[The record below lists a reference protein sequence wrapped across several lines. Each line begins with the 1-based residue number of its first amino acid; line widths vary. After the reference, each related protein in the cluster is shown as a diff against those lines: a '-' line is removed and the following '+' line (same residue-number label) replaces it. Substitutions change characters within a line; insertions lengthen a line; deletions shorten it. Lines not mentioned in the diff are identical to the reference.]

1 MTVTYQNNKPSSVD
15 KISNAWSHM
24 LNPLRN
30 LTQTGIQQLIENIKR
45 GNDVKLQ
52 VAFKEIEQNTP
63 IFGIC
68 INKRLAGITSRK
80 WDILPLDDSAEA
92 KAQAESVKKMFD
104 KSDTLN
110 LDGLTECLRHLGM
123 AAFRGRSVV
132 KPFIN
137 DDNELYFKA
146 IENWNALE
154 WNNKLYWN
162 PDADQSVNL
171 RDDNTLQELSEDEVV
186 WLKDE
191 RPIDIPGLQIYLRQ
205 LVGEDNWARATEK
218 YGVAPV
224 VITAPD
230 GTPDQAL
237 DVWYNRAIQI
247 FEGGSGVLPPGARVD
262 TLTDARG
269 QDPFSE
275 YVEHQMRMICILAVG
290 NTSSI
295 LGDVGSGLGSDVATK
310 QDDQFQQLVS
320 YDCKRIANS
329 LTRCAVAKCV
339 KRMFNTDEVKC
350 RFSFVEDDY
359 VTPKEYLDMAT
370 TLKNMGV
377 TIDIA
382 KLKEMTKLSFIAD
395 EQSSVWQPN
404 PTTPE
409 DLR

>member
-80 WDILPLDDSAEA
+80 WDIVPLDDSAEA

-162 PDADQSVNL
+162 PDADQGVDL
-171 RDDNTLQELSEDEVV
+171 RDNNTLEEISEDEVV

-247 FEGGSGVLPPGARVD
+247 FEGGSGVLPPGAKVD

-275 YVEHQMRMICILAVG
+275 YVNHQMDMIVLLACG
-290 NTSSI
+290 EKMTT
-295 LGDVGSGLGSDVATK
+295 LGGATGLGSNLADV
-310 QDDQFQQLVS
+310 QSREFENLVS
-320 YDCKRIANS
+320 YDCKRISNAM
-329 LTRCAVAKCV
+329 TRCAVAKCV
-339 KRMFNTDEVKC
+339 RKMFNTDEVKC
-350 RFSFVEDDY
+350 RFSFVEEEHISI
-359 VTPKEYLDMAT
+359 KEYLEYAT
-370 TLKNMGV
+370 TLQQLGG
-377 TIDIA
+377 TIDLQ
-382 KLKEMTKLSFIAD
+382 KLKELTKFDILAD
-395 EQSSVWQPN
+395 DVKDVWK
-404 PTTPE
+404 PTIKDDE
-409 DLR
+409 L

>member
-1 MTVTYQNNKPSSVD
+1 MTFTYQNNKPSKVS

-30 LTQTGIQQLIENIKR
+30 LTQTNIQQLIENIKR

-80 WDILPLDDSAEA
+80 WDIVPLDDSVDA
-92 KAQAESVKKMFD
+92 KAQAESVKKMFK
-104 KSDTLN
+104 KSDTRN

-137 DDNELYFKA
+137 NDNELYFKA

-162 PDADQSVNL
+162 PEADQSVNL

-186 WLKDE
+186 WIKDE

-205 LVGEDNWARATEK
+205 LVGEDNWSRATEK

-247 FEGGSGVLPPGARVD
+247 FEGGSGVLPPGAKID

-275 YVEHQMRMICILAVG
+275 YVNHQMEMIVLLACG
-290 NTSSI
+290 EKMTT
-295 LGDVGSGLGSDVATK
+295 LGGATGLGSNLADVQT
-310 QDDQFQQLVS
+310 QEFTNLVN
-320 YDCKRIANS
+320 YDCKRISNA
-329 LTRCAVAKCV
+329 LTRCAVNKCV
-339 KRMFNTDEVKC
+339 KKIFGNVEVKC
-350 RFSFVEDDY
+350 RFTFIEDDNVQPEKY
-359 VTPKEYLDMAT
+359 IELANS
-370 TLKNMGV
+370 LKNMGV

-382 KLKEMTKLSFIAD
+382 KLKEITGLSFIAD

-404 PTTPE
+404 PTKLE
-409 DLR
+409 D

>member
-1 MTVTYQNNKPSSVD
+1 MASYFNNKTNGEIA
-15 KISNAWSHM
+15 KISNAWSTM
-24 LNPLRN
+24 MNPLRN
-30 LTQTGIQQLIENIKR
+30 LTQTGIQQLIDNIKR

-52 VAFKEIEQNTP
+52 VAFKEIEQQMP

-68 INKRLAGITSRK
+68 LNKRLAGITSRK
-80 WDILPLDDSAEA
+80 WDIIPIDESAEA
-92 KAQAESVKKMFD
+92 KAQAETVKKMFY
-104 KSDTLN
+104 KSDTRN

-137 DDNELYFKA
+137 DDNELYFKN
-146 IENWNALE
+146 IENWNALTY
-154 WNNKLYWN
+154 NNRLYWN
-162 PDADQSVNL
+162 PDADQSVDL
-171 RDDNTLQELSEDEVV
+171 RDNNTLEEISEDEVIWV
-186 WLKDE
+186 SDE
-191 RPIDIPGLQIYLRQ
+191 RPIDLPGLMIYLRQ
-205 LVGEDNWARATEK
+205 LIGEDRWSMAVEK
-218 YGVAPV
+218 FGIPPV
-224 VITAPD
+224 VITAPE

-247 FEGGSGVLPPGARVD
+247 WNGGSGVLPPGAKVD
-262 TLTDARG
+262 TLSEARG

-275 YVEHQMRMICILAVG
+275 YVNHQMRMICILAVG

-329 LTRCAVAKCV
+329 ITRCAVAKCV

-404 PTTPE
+404 PTTLE
-409 DLR
+409 D